1 MQVISKICLDNSLFH
16 FAIKPHQA
24 PPPTHLVLFVVRRIP
39 AQEVLIK
46 SEQITKIY
54 SYSCTVCFMLMQ
66 SSATDTEF
74 WLGGMKLESCAS
86 N

>member
-1 MQVISKICLDNSLFH
+1 MFTFEDLI
-16 FAIKPHQA
+16 
-24 PPPTHLVLFVVRRIP
+24 
-39 AQEVLIK
+39 IK

>member
-1 MQVISKICLDNSLFH
+1 MITAMENFSQDIVSY
-16 FAIKPHQA
+16 
-24 PPPTHLVLFVVRRIP
+24 
-39 AQEVLIK
+39 IK

>member
-1 MQVISKICLDNSLFH
+1 MSHDKEDKKEGGIFNTFDMENFFDKESLVDC
-16 FAIKPHQA
+16 
-24 PPPTHLVLFVVRRIP
+24 TVL
-39 AQEVLIK
+39 K

-54 SYSCTVCFMLMQ
+54 SYSCTVCFMLRQ

-74 WLGGMKLESCAS
+74 WLGGGKLESCAS